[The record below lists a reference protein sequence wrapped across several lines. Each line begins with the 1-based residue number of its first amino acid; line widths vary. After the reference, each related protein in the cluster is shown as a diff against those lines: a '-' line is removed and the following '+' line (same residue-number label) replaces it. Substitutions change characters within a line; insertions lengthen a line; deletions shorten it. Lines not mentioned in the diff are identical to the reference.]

1 MKEQQIELLASWL
14 RQWELSP
21 SQGAKVLKIQ
31 KSKMSE
37 FLNPNNSRKL
47 PEYIAYHI
55 DTFNHLEKAVA
66 RELINQRLSV
76 DASKK
81 PI

>member
-1 MKEQQIELLASWL
+1 MKEEQIRLINTWL
-14 RQWELSP
+14 QRWDLTP

-37 FLNPNNSRKL
+37 FLNPNNPRKL

-55 DTFNHLEKAVA
+55 DTFNHLETDTAK
-66 RELINQRLSV
+66 EIINQRLG
-76 DASKK
+76 
-81 PI
+81 